1 MNAATPDDLA
11 PLDGNAVAG
20 MLSDFFVADMTTAV
34 LTCDQCG
41 ASSEVGAIHVYGG
54 AMGAILRCLHCDNA
68 VLRFVQTPRG
78 STLDLRGARRLVVS
92 GNAVAIA

>member
-1 MNAATPDDLA
+1 MNTGTQDDLA

-20 MLSDFFVADMTTAV
+20 LLSDFFVVDMTTAV

-41 ASSEVGAIHVYGG
+41 ASAELGAIHVYGG

-68 VLRFVQTPRG
+68 VLRLVQTPRG
-78 STLDLRGARRLVVS
+78 STLDLRGARRLVV
-92 GNAVAIA
+92 GGGAALVV